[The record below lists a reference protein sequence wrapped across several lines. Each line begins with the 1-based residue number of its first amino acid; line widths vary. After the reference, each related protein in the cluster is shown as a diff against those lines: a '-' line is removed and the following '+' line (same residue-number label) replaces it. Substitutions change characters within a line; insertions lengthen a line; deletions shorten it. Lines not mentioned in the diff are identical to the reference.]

1 MSVSAPQSSATGS
14 VSSDVTVTQL
24 SRHFAAEIGNVDLRE
39 PLSNAAF
46 RDILAAWHQ
55 FGVLRFRNQQIEGKH
70 LKAFS
75 ARFGRLEIHIH
86 KEFLDPEHPEILLL
100 SNLKRPDG
108 SPIGMA
114 ETGRK
119 WHSDLQYAAVPCI
132 ASVLFGQQTPTV
144 GGDTVFAST
153 TAAYD
158 ALPDA
163 MKRRLDGL
171 VAIQSY
177 TKTTRDGVKEAR
189 EKVVPDVQHPAV
201 LVHSATG
208 RKALYVSEGMTAGF
222 VGMPQD
228 EADELLAELVR
239 HLTQPEF
246 VWAQQWQ
253 PKDLIIWD
261 NRAVVHRATP
271 YDLAQTRHMLRTTV
285 MPAFSGV

>member
-1 MSVSAPQSSATGS
+1 MNMPTPASSVTGS
-14 VSSDVTVTQL
+14 VNVTQL
-24 SRHFAAEIGNVDLRE
+24 SRHFAAEVNGVDLRE
-39 PLSNAAF
+39 PLSEAAF
-46 RDILAAWHQ
+46 RKILAAWHQ
-55 FGVLRFRNQQIEGKH
+55 FGVLRFRNQQIDGRH

-86 KEFLDPEHPEILLL
+86 KEFLDPEHPEVLLL
-100 SNLKRPDG
+100 SNRKRPDG

-114 ETGRK
+114 ETGRR

-132 ASVLFGQQTPTV
+132 ASVLFGQQTPTI
-144 GGDTVFAST
+144 GGDTVFASA

-158 ALPDA
+158 ALSEA
-163 MKRRLDGL
+163 MKHRLDGL

-177 TKTTRDGVKEAR
+177 AKTTSDGVKEAR
-189 EKVVPDVQHPAV
+189 KKIVPDVQHPAV

-208 RKALYVSEGMTAGF
+208 RKALYVSESMTRGF

-228 EADELLAELVR
+228 EAEDLLAELVS

-246 VWAQQWQ
+246 VWAQQW
-253 PKDLIIWD
+253 KSNDLIIWD

-271 YDLAQTRHMLRTTV
+271 YDLTQTRHMLRTTV
-285 MPAFSGV
+285 MPAFSSV